1 MQIDY
6 MNPGERKRI
15 LEEILG
21 NEENL
26 RRKEQSLMAFEIYKG
41 RQAQFI
47 LKKMSDELGP
57 AAAKNSRTITS
68 INLTKK
74 IVKEQASLYKV
85 EPERNWSDLNDSQH
99 EHAELVYEYA
109 MADQR
114 LKKANEIFKLI
125 DQAAIQIVLKDG
137 KICFRPMMP
146 HHYDVVP
153 KPSDP
158 EKADAYIISS
168 FDKWRLFGRTG
179 NGNTGVSGKNY
190 FSDSSNQTIG
200 EADDYRGKV
209 LFYWWTEQFNF
220 ITDKSGNMVDEMG
233 RPIAGVNEDMV
244 ANPIQK
250 LPFVDIAADKD
261 FEFFVRSGNNISQ
274 MTIDLGVLI
283 SDVTEIARLQGFSQ
297 GVISSVEQPKDLI
310 VGPRRLV
317 WLKVSPND
325 TEATRPQFSFVSPTP
340 DLTAS
345 LQLVA
350 NYLSLFL
357 TSQGLSPKVVN
368 VAGDSEKFASGV
380 DRFLSMVEKFEAS
393 QDDMSLFR
401 TVESEIWEIVKA
413 WNNTYYQATENGL
426 MQDLSGV
433 FLPETS
439 EVMVQFKQPAM
450 LMNETEKVD
459 LYQRKLDLGIMTR
472 AEAIAADRDITV
484 EEADKIVL
492 MIDAEEGM
500 MTNGQGVET
509 NSDEQSSET
518 GSES

>member
-1 MQIDY
+1 MSIDY

-15 LEEILG
+15 LDEILT
-21 NEENL
+21 NQENL
-26 RRKEQSLMAFEIYKG
+26 KRKEQSLMAFEIYKG

-57 AAAKNSRTITS
+57 ATAKNSRTITS

-85 EPERNWSDLNDSQH
+85 EPERNWTGLNEKQT
-99 EHAELVYEYA
+99 EHARLIYESGH
-109 MADQR
+109 ADQKF
-114 LKKANEIFKLI
+114 KKANEIFKLI
-125 DQAAIQIVLKDG
+125 DQCAVQPVLKDG
-137 KICFRPMMP
+137 KIQFRPMMP

-168 FDKWRLFGRTG
+168 FDKWRLFT
-179 NGNTGVSGKNY
+179 SSQSAGKGY
-190 FSDSSNQTIG
+190 FADSSNQSIG
-200 EADDYRGKV
+200 EPDDYRGKV
-209 LFYWWTEQFNF
+209 LFYWWTDDFNF
-220 ITDKSGNMVDEMG
+220 ITDKNGAMVDEMG
-233 RPIAGVNEDMV
+233 RPLVGVTEDMV
-244 ANPIQK
+244 KNPIGR
-250 LPFVDIAADKD
+250 LPFVDVSADKD

-325 TEATRPQFSFVSPTP
+325 TDATRPQFSFVSPTP

-368 VAGDSEKFASGV
+368 VAGDTEKFTSGV
-380 DRFLSMVEKFEAS
+380 DRFLAMVEKFEAS

-401 TVESEIWEIVKA
+401 NVETKAWDIVRS

-426 MQDLSGV
+426 DPELSGV
-433 FLPETS
+433 FLPEDS
-439 EVMVQFKQPAM
+439 KLSVKFKQPQM
-450 LMNETEKVD
+450 LMNENERVALFEK
-459 LYQRKLDLGIMTR
+459 KLDLGMMTR
-472 AEAIAADRDITV
+472 AEAIAEDREITV
-484 EEADKIVL
+484 EEAEKIVAL
-492 MIDAEEGM
+492 IDAEDGM
-500 MTNGQGVET
+500 MTNVEGAQT
-509 NSDEQSSET
+509 NSFGKEGQT
-518 GSES
+518 